1 MDCEAAGRNITVH
14 SADMDIQ
21 NSSVAVQDMQG
32 NSVGISRF
40 VYVPVSDPDPTFEK
54 NRIRMIIKKKPEPI

>member
-1 MDCEAAGRNITVH
+1 MDCQAAGRNITVH

-40 VYVPVSDPDPTFEK
+40 VYVPGSDPDPTFEK
-54 NRIRMIIKKKPEPI
+54 NGIRMIIKKKPEPT